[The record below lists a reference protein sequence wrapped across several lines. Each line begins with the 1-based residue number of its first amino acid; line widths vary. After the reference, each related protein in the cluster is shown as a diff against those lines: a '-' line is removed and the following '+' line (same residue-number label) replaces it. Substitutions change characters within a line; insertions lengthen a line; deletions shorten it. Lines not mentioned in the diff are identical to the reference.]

1 MSFVEK
7 VQYSCLSN
15 DSEEHIVDN
24 IASWATLHEV
34 EASDSDTEIDE
45 LPEEQPPLARKQLP
59 NSDRFQAKRTSRTS
73 DPLISHNGELYINA
87 NISPTLPTS
96 SASHPNVEIEHED
109 KNQTSSLPF
118 QVSVSMPAT
127 SQKDITIKSHSATMA
142 QIPVVSKSSA
152 TGVETPSH
160 GLVDALNSAFE
171 QNVPPKMKQIK
182 QRKLT
187 SQAVSHQIQDVP
199 LEHADHNG
207 NVSSDTAITQASSAT
222 TRLRTNNWRRNSRE
236 YKLEDFA
243 GANVNF
249 VSFSKKPNVGSDV
262 IRLNLRHL
270 SERKTMGASIVGENE
285 IVSFATSTTTRKQ
298 QVAEILEKTFNTRNQ
313 GQNLDRKPQS
323 ARRNTSRE
331 TSSESQASMG
341 TLDFKEFGLGS
352 KRKLGELIES
362 ISSKRPR
369 SCAATAV
376 NNQDTVGNDLIR
388 VWNFKINQLIK
399 GKIHLAK
406 ADLQDLKDM
415 LERISALVRRVDVK
429 NVEAQKLRE
438 SLTRLSVLQDIPF
451 DDENGL
457 RQQALGLVKAWG
469 AS

>member
-1 MSFVEK
+1 
-7 VQYSCLSN
+7 
-15 DSEEHIVDN
+15 
-24 IASWATLHEV
+24 
-34 EASDSDTEIDE
+34 
-45 LPEEQPPLARKQLP
+45 
-59 NSDRFQAKRTSRTS
+59 
-73 DPLISHNGELYINA
+73 
-87 NISPTLPTS
+87 
-96 SASHPNVEIEHED
+96 
-109 KNQTSSLPF
+109 
-118 QVSVSMPAT
+118 
-127 SQKDITIKSHSATMA
+127 
-142 QIPVVSKSSA
+142 SKSSA

-323 ARRNTSRE
+323 ARRN
-331 TSSESQASMG
+331 
-341 TLDFKEFGLGS
+341 
-352 KRKLGELIES
+352 
-362 ISSKRPR
+362 
-369 SCAATAV
+369 
-376 NNQDTVGNDLIR
+376 
-388 VWNFKINQLIK
+388 
-399 GKIHLAK
+399 
-406 ADLQDLKDM
+406 
-415 LERISALVRRVDVK
+415 
-429 NVEAQKLRE
+429 
-438 SLTRLSVLQDIPF
+438 
-451 DDENGL
+451 
-457 RQQALGLVKAWG
+457 
-469 AS
+469 